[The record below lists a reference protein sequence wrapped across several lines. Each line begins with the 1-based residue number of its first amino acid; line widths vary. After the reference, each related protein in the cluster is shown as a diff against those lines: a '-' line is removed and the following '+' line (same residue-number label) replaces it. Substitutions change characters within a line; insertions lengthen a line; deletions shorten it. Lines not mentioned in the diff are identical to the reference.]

1 MRQCLYPNPFFL
13 SQVSPYMYTYS
24 HYYRCGIFIFSV
36 PDKPV
41 ITNSLS
47 SGANIIL
54 LWTES
59 SPEVNSYEVEW
70 QLQGDSFTSRT
81 SVPGSSTSYTI
92 TGLRGESNY
101 TITVTAVNV
110 AGSATSEPVTQM
122 TGEEG
127 THSII
132 AKYIPQW

>member
-1 MRQCLYPNPFFL
+1 MWYF
-13 SQVSPYMYTYS
+13 Y
-24 HYYRCGIFIFSV
+24 ISV

-41 ITNSLS
+41 ITNSSS
-47 SGANIIL
+47 SGTNIFL

-70 QLQGDSFTSRT
+70 QLQGESFTSRT

-92 TGLRGESNY
+92 TGLLQGESNY
-101 TITVTAVNV
+101 AITVTAVNV

-122 TGEEG
+122 TGEAG

>member
-1 MRQCLYPNPFFL
+1 M
-13 SQVSPYMYTYS
+13 
-24 HYYRCGIFIFSV
+24 
-36 PDKPV
+36 
-41 ITNSLS
+41 
-47 SGANIIL
+47 
-54 LWTES
+54 
-59 SPEVNSYEVEW
+59 EW
-70 QLQGDSFTSRT
+70 QLQGDSSTDST

-110 AGSATSEPVTQM
+110 AGSMTSEPVTQM